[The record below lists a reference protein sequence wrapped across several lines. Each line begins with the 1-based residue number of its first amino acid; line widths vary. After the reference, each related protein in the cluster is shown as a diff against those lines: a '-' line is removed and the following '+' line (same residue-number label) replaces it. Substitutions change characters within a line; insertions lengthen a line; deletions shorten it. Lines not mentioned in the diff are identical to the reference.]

1 MRRVALSIAVGALV
15 SASTVVWAQ
24 GFKKISELL
33 TGYQEVPSVST
44 TGTGDFN
51 ARISND
57 GSRIDWELSYADL
70 EGAVQQAHI
79 HFGQKGVNGG
89 ISVFLC
95 TNLGNGPAGTQPCPA
110 PPATISGTIL
120 AADVSP
126 NIPATAAAR
135 TQGINTGEIDELI
148 KAIRAGATYVN
159 VHSTTWPGGE
169 IRSQINGNLH
179 GALSFLFSMKA
190 LRPGYVLVNRCVLTT
205 ETVVDQHS
213 QTFVIVTQQSVGARC
228 ASDLQRPLGS
238 RKW

>member
-1 MRRVALSIAVGALV
+1 MRRLGLLIAVVAALSV
-15 SASTVVWAQ
+15 STVVFAQ

-33 TGYQEVPSVST
+33 VGYNEVPSVST
-44 TGTGDFN
+44 TGNGEFN

-57 GSRIDWELSYADL
+57 ESRIDWELTYSDL

-79 HFGQKGVNGG
+79 HIGNKGVNGG
-89 ISVFLC
+89 ITVFLC

-110 PPATISGTIL
+110 PPATISGTIV

-135 TQGINTGEIDELI
+135 TQGLNTGEIDELI

-169 IRSQINGNLH
+169 IRSQIDGNSGH
-179 GALSFLFSMKA
+179 
-190 LRPGYVLVNRCVLTT
+190 
-205 ETVVDQHS
+205 QH
-213 QTFVIVTQQSVGARC
+213 
-228 ASDLQRPLGS
+228 
-238 RKW
+238 

>member
-1 MRRVALSIAVGALV
+1 MRRVALSVAVVVLV

-24 GFKKISELL
+24 GFKKISEFL
-33 TGYQEVPSVST
+33 TGYEEVPSVST
-44 TGTGDFN
+44 TATGDFE
-51 ARISND
+51 ARISKD
-57 GSRIDWELSYADL
+57 GSRIDWELSYEDL

-95 TNLGNGPAGTQPCPA
+95 TNLGNGPAGIQACP
-110 PPATISGTIL
+110 PSPATISGTIF

-135 TQGINTGEIDELI
+135 TQGINTGEIAELI

-169 IRSQINGNLH
+169 IRSQINGNSGH
-179 GALSFLFSMKA
+179 
-190 LRPGYVLVNRCVLTT
+190 R
-205 ETVVDQHS
+205 H
-213 QTFVIVTQQSVGARC
+213 
-228 ASDLQRPLGS
+228 
-238 RKW
+238 

>member
-1 MRRVALSIAVGALV
+1 MRRIALSVAVVVFV

-24 GFKKISELL
+24 GFKKINEFL
-33 TGYQEVPSVST
+33 TGYEEVPSVST
-44 TGTGDFN
+44 TATGDFE
-51 ARISND
+51 ARISRD
-57 GSRIDWELSYADL
+57 GSRIDWELSYDDL

-95 TNLGNGPAGTQPCPA
+95 TNLGNGPAGMQACPP
-110 PPATISGTIL
+110 PPAKISGTIF

-135 TQGINTGEIDELI
+135 TQGINTGEIGELI

-169 IRSQINGNLH
+169 IRSQIDGNQGH
-179 GALSFLFSMKA
+179 
-190 LRPGYVLVNRCVLTT
+190 
-205 ETVVDQHS
+205 EH
-213 QTFVIVTQQSVGARC
+213 
-228 ASDLQRPLGS
+228 
-238 RKW
+238 